1 MSVTGGEPFKVV
13 IVSFQYWPALS
24 ARSFRWT
31 ALAERWASEGSEV
44 HVVCAGSSARPA
56 AETVNRVHVH
66 RVGSAWIERLRASQ
80 AASSPAT
87 ATAPG
92 VIKRAAGA
100 AARSIWHAIYWPDT
114 SCTWYWAARRK
125 ARELVAEVGPTALV
139 SVSPTFTAV
148 AVGRALRRSGDHRF
162 RWLIDLGDPFSF
174 SEEAPPNNF
183 RLYRRLNLAFERA
196 CFADA
201 DCVSV
206 TTPETRER
214 YAALFPESASKIAV
228 IPPLLALPDT
238 AGPAAGETS
247 ARRSLVFLGRLYPTI
262 RRPDF
267 LLKLFAALV
276 EAQPGEGYELH
287 FYGETRE
294 CEASFVRYAHLMGR
308 SIHVH
313 GSVSRERA
321 AAAMRSADVLVNL
334 GNDTRYQLPSKIV
347 EYSTT
352 GKPILNLARYP
363 DDSSARFLADY
374 PAHLT
379 LLAREE
385 GPAAEDAAK
394 LRAFL
399 LRPPQPIAQEL
410 LRARLAAYAL
420 PQVSAR
426 YSALLSG

>member
-1 MSVTGGEPFKVV
+1 RGG
-13 IVSFQYWPALS
+13 
-24 ARSFRWT
+24 
-31 ALAERWASEGSEV
+31 AS
-44 HVVCAGSSARPA
+44 
-56 AETVNRVHVH
+56 
-66 RVGSAWIERLRASQ
+66 
-80 AASSPAT
+80 
-87 ATAPG
+87 
-92 VIKRAAGA
+92 A
-100 AARSIWHAIYWPDT
+100 AARTIGHSIDWPDT
-114 SCTWYWAARRK
+114 SCPWYWAARSK
-125 ARELVAEVGPTALV
+125 ARELVAEVAPGALV

-148 AVGRALRRSGDHRF
+148 AVGRALKRSSGRGF

-174 SEEAPPNNF
+174 AEEAPPNNF

-214 YAALFPESASKIAV
+214 YAALFPESAPKTAV
-228 IPPLLALPDT
+228 SPPLLALPDT
-238 AGPAAGETS
+238 AGSAATERS
-247 ARRSLVFLGRLYPTI
+247 AGRRLVFLGRLYATI

-267 LLKLFAALV
+267 LLRLFAGLV

-287 FYGETRE
+287 FFGETRD
-294 CEASFVRYAHLMGR
+294 CEASFVRYAHLIGR
-308 SIHVH
+308 SVHLH

-385 GPAAEDAAK
+385 GPAAEDLAR

-399 LRPPQPIAQEL
+399 SRPPQP
-410 LRARLAAYAL
+410 
-420 PQVSAR
+420 
-426 YSALLSG
+426 

>member
-1 MSVTGGEPFKVV
+1 MSVTGREPFKVV
-13 IVSFQYWPALS
+13 IVSFQYWPELS

-31 ALAERWASEGSEV
+31 ALAERWAGEGSEV

-56 AETVNRVHVH
+56 EETVNRVHVH
-66 RVGSAWIERLRASQ
+66 RVGSAWIERLRAGTAALEPGASSAPGAIRR
-80 AASSPAT
+80 AASAV
-87 ATAPG
+87 A
-92 VIKRAAGA
+92 RA
-100 AARSIWHAIYWPDT
+100 IWHAIYWPDT
-114 SCTWYWAARRK
+114 SCPWYWAARRK
-125 ARELVAEVGPTALV
+125 ARELVADVGPTALV

-148 AVGRALRRSGDHRF
+148 AVGRALKRASGQSL

-206 TTPETRER
+206 TTQETRER
-214 YAALFPESASKIAV
+214 YAALFPGSASKIAV

-238 AGPAAGETS
+238 AGPAAGERS
-247 ARRSLVFLGRLYPTI
+247 AGRRLVFLGRLYPTI

-267 LLKLFAALV
+267 LLELFAALA

-294 CEASFVRYAHLMGR
+294 CEASFVPYAHLMGR
-308 SIHVH
+308 SVHVH
-313 GSVSRERA
+313 GPVSRERA

-347 EYSTT
+347 EYATT
-352 GKPILNLARYP
+352 GKPILNLARFP
-363 DDSSARFLADY
+363 DDSSARFLEGY
-374 PAHLT
+374 PARLT
-379 LLAREE
+379 LLARER
-385 GPAAEDAAK
+385 GPIPEDLAS
-394 LRAFL
+394 LQTFL
-399 LRPPQPIAQEL
+399 SRPPQGIAPEL
-410 LRARLAAYAL
+410 LRSRLAEYAL
-420 PQVSAR
+420 PQISAR